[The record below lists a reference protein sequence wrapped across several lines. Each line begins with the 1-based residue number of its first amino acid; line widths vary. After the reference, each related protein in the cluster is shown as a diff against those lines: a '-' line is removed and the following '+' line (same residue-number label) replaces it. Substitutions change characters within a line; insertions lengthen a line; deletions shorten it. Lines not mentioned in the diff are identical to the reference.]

1 MAFTNSPLV
10 NHTRLCKDYSSGRYH
25 KTHNPDGKIKKI
37 TIHHMAG
44 NLTVEKCGDLFATSP
59 RDVSSN
65 YGIGTDGRVGLYV
78 EEKNRPWTSSSAA
91 NDYQA
96 VTIEV
101 ANDEIGG
108 DWHVSD
114 KALTSLINLC
124 ADICKRNGIK
134 KLNFTG
140 DKSGNLTMH
149 KYFVATACPG
159 PYLSSKFKYIADEVN
174 KILSAKT
181 ENKTEAKK
189 EETNT
194 DDTTLYKVQVGVF
207 SGESGAKSF
216 IEELKKAG
224 FICIKEKSNNK
235 WYVYAGTFAFKKNAE
250 KLVENLKKAGF
261 NSIIKAVTTKAS
273 TSTTEVELKLGD
285 KVKMTKG
292 APIYGSSDK
301 FSDWIYGKILYVRE
315 IKGSRV
321 VVSTMT
327 TGNVTGAVDKKYLTK
342 I

>member
-10 NHTRLCKDYSSGRYH
+10 NHTRLCKDYSKGRYH
-25 KTHNPDGKIKKI
+25 KTYNPGGKIKKI

-44 NLTVEKCGDLFATSP
+44 NLTVEKCGELFATSP
-59 RDVSSN
+59 KEVSSN
-65 YGIGTDGRVGLYV
+65 YGIGTDGRIGLYV
-78 EEKNRPWTSSSAA
+78 KEENRPWTSSNPY

-101 ANDEIGG
+101 ANDKIGG

-114 KALTSLINLC
+114 KALEATINLC
-124 ADICKRNGIK
+124 VDICKRNGIK

-149 KYFVATACPG
+149 KYFIATTCPG
-159 PYLSSKFKYIADEVN
+159 PYLESKFSYIADEVN
-174 KILSAKT
+174 KRLNAKT
-181 ENKTEAKK
+181 ESKTEDKK
-189 EETNT
+189 E
-194 DDTTLYKVQVGVF
+194 DVKDKSALHKVQVGTF
-207 SGESGAKSF
+207 SQEKNAKAY
-216 IEELKKAG
+216 IDKLRKAG
-224 FICIKEKSNNK
+224 FICIKEKVNDK
-235 WYVYAGTFAFKKNAE
+235 WYVYAGSFAIEKNAE
-250 KLVENLKKAGF
+250 ELIKKLKKAGF
-261 NSIIKAVTTKAS
+261 EAIIKTSTTKA
-273 TSTTEVELKLGD
+273 TTVKVELKVGD
-285 KVKMTKG
+285 KVRMNKNAT
-292 APIYGSSDK
+292 IYGSDDK

-321 VVSTMT
+321 VVSTMK